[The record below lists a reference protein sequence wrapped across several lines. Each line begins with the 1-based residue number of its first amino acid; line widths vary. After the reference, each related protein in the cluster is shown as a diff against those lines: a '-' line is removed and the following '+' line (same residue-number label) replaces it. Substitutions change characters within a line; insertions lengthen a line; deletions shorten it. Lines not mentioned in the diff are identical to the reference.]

1 MEKMIKEMFELQE
14 ELNDNVNG
22 KFWKK
27 GITKTNQE
35 INWMRCVRFEMIE
48 AIDQSFQ
55 WKHWKNN
62 KVNNQYDIIDLH
74 NLKIEFVDT
83 YHFLMSELL
92 KYDKFKNN
100 ILNLNIKKIIPFKFE
115 NSKDLVLKIEDF
127 IDKVRLYEKNNYSI
141 IDLYIN
147 FWNITL
153 SIMSISEFYNLY
165 ISKNVLNL
173 FRLRNGYQEG
183 TYIKNWGNEKIEDN
197 VFLEKYLNN
206 NKNIDF
212 KKIYDYLNNKYK
224 KLNKTQ

>member
-212 KKIYDYLNNKYK
+212 KKIYDYLNNQYK